1 MDMPFW
7 TSSDL
12 IKIQKLQAAL
22 AGLPIEPGVWGAK
35 GLDLLLTMTV
45 AGPMLKQSAR
55 RVVEQKIKIY
65 ETNEARGVS
74 AGWHENLSGERWI
87 TVDREM
93 DRWFTIVGLG
103 HETYHLQQDIRKRC
117 SVEGEYEA
125 WRFGYAVRAELSAL
139 GAVMPMLAEEHRL
152 MSMPDAPTREDLRE
166 AQSLM
171 KRIAAPG
178 YLIDKAPL
186 QGKDWPVGFIAL
198 AVKIIN
204 SVSRRGELI

>member
-1 MDMPFW
+1 MPVP
-7 TSSDL
+7 TNDIL
-12 IKIQKLQAAL
+12 ERIDNLRKAL
-22 AGLPIEPGVWGAK
+22 PGIPIEHGVWGAK
-35 GLDLLLTMTV
+35 GLELLLTMTV
-45 AGPMLKQSAR
+45 AGPKLKQTAL
-55 RVVEQKIKIY
+55 RVAEQKIKIY

-87 TVDREM
+87 TLDREM

-103 HETYHLQQDIRKRC
+103 HETFHLQQDIRKRC

-125 WRFGYAVRAELSAL
+125 WRFGYAVRAELSTL
-139 GAVMPMLAEEHRL
+139 GAVMPMLENEYTLTA
-152 MSMPDAPTREDLRE
+152 MPDKPTREDLRT

-171 KRIAAPG
+171 KRIADPG

-186 QGKDWPVGFIAL
+186 QGKDWPVGFIVL
-198 AVKIIN
+198 AVRIIN

>member
-1 MDMPFW
+1 
-7 TSSDL
+7 
-12 IKIQKLQAAL
+12 
-22 AGLPIEPGVWGAK
+22 LPGTPISPGIWGTK

-45 AGPMLKQSAR
+45 AGPMLKQSAF

-74 AGWHENLSGERWI
+74 AGWHENLCGDRWI
-87 TVDREM
+87 TLDRTM
-93 DRWFTIVGLG
+93 DEWSTIVGLG
-103 HETYHLQQDIRKRC
+103 HEVFHLQQVIRKRC

-125 WRFGYAVRAELSAL
+125 WRFGYAIRAELSSL
-139 GAVMPMLAEEHRL
+139 GAVLPMLADEYKL
-152 MSMPDAPTREDLRE
+152 MAMPDAPTREDLRT

-186 QGKDWPVGFIAL
+186 QGKDWQVVFIVL
-198 AVKIIN
+198 AVKIMN
-204 SVSRRGELI
+204 SMLRRGDLI